1 MLTPRSGAVAF
12 FAVLIAFAIIDSVW
26 ITLVAGPMFRAAVGT
41 IMLDQPYL
49 FAAVPFYLIYAG
61 GITALAV
68 RPSLKAASPGAA
80 IVNGAVLGL
89 TAYATFEFT
98 SLAILKGW
106 TMTLVVVDVA
116 WGTLLTALASYIGH
130 RVAMRGYATG
140 SSTA

>member
-26 ITLVAGPMFRAAVGT
+26 ITFVAGPMFRAAVGT

-49 FAAVPFYLIYAG
+49 LAAVPFYLIYAG
-61 GITALAV
+61 GIIALAV
-68 RPSLKAASPGAA
+68 RPSLNPASPGTA
-80 IVNGAVLGL
+80 IANGAVLGL

-106 TMTLVVVDVA
+106 TMALVVVDVA
-116 WGTLLTALASYIGH
+116 WGTLLTALAAYIGH
-130 RVAMRGYATG
+130 RVGMRGSGAGG
-140 SSTA
+140 SSA